1 MNSPDADENSTVE
14 IESEPSLEELVAQ
27 TEAAYHR
34 CYVAFDET
42 WKEKTDE
49 AHDTLARERERYHR
63 LIQRLNQRAR
73 DIRTRLAW
81 LVRESLKSGDTAPFQ
96 EAQALFQQVPP
107 VLQRW
112 ILATQFTEAQIRSDD
127 QTLAEHLDA
136 ARTRRRDRLTS
147 GRKD

>member
-1 MNSPDADENSTVE
+1 MNPPGADEDSKVE
-14 IESEPSLEELVAQ
+14 MGTEPSLEELLAQ
-27 TEAAYHR
+27 TEEAYRR

-73 DIRTRLAW
+73 DVRTRLAW
-81 LVRESLKSGDTAPFQ
+81 LVREGLKSGETAPFE
-96 EAQALFQQVPP
+96 EAHALFQQVPP

-127 QTLAEHLDA
+127 QTLAGHLDA
-136 ARTRRRDRLTS
+136 ARTRRRDRLKS

>member
-1 MNSPDADENSTVE
+1 MNSPGADENSTVE
-14 IESEPSLEELVAQ
+14 IETEPSLEDLLAQ
-27 TEAAYHR
+27 TEEAYHR

-49 AHDTLARERERYHR
+49 AHDILARERERYHR
-63 LIQRLNQRAR
+63 LIQKLNQRAR
-73 DIRTRLAW
+73 GIRIKLAW
-81 LVRESLKSGDTAPFQ
+81 LVRESLKSGETAPFQ

-112 ILATQFTEAQIRSDD
+112 LLATQFTEAQIRSDD

-136 ARTRRRDRLTS
+136 ARTRRWKKFGVL
-147 GRKD
+147 